1 MSYEGDNGFTFE
13 DVNVKHGFLRKVY
26 GILTIQLTI
35 TVGIIIAIYI
45 PTADN
50 YPNYFIENTWV
61 FWLCFCFTFV
71 MILALACVPDL
82 RRNSPINI
90 ICLMLFTIAEGV
102 LLGITCSTYEA
113 QTVLIAAGACAGIV
127 LILTLFAF
135 QTKIDFTMMSG
146 LALVLVTVLFFFGLF
161 AIIFRNDVLDV
172 VYCSLGVGVFSLYI
186 VIDTQLMLGG
196 KHQYEINEEEYVF
209 AALNLYLDI
218 INLFLFLLRI
228 VNKASN

>member
-26 GILTIQLTI
+26 GILTIQLII

-45 PTADN
+45 PTNIMTEEMKHISKHAED
-50 YPNYFIENTWV
+50 
-61 FWLCFCFTFV
+61 WL
-71 MILALACVPDL
+71 LAALKTMSLCIAGFEE
-82 RRNSPINI
+82 NSPINI